1 MTGHSGRRRLKTAAD
16 SLPASS
22 APTRTIS
29 LSNPFARPSSIR
41 KLIVPPAYSQLDAR
55 YARKVKA
62 ICTTCGVQYAE
73 SRNVPD
79 YCRICADERQYIGL
93 DGQKWTTLDD
103 LRKEYKTNIQ
113 VEEPGI
119 TSLWTEP
126 RFGIGQRAFL
136 IETPAG
142 NVLWDCVSLLDEATI
157 EYVRRLGGISAICI
171 SHPHYYTTMI
181 EWSEAFGNAHIYLHR
196 DDAEWVMRPAPCIQ
210 FWDGELKNIAGGLRV
225 VRCGGHFAGATVLH
239 RPGTAAGKGS
249 LFSGDTIQV
258 VPDRR
263 FVSFMWSYPN
273 YIPLDALTVWR
284 IVNAVEPY
292 EFDRIYGAFPKMTV
306 TQDGKESVRRSA
318 ERYLRAIA
326 GDSTTPL

>member
-29 LSNPFARPSSIR
+29 LSNPFDRPSRIR

-79 YCRICADERQYIGL
+79 YCRHLRRRAPVHRPRRAEVDDTRRLAERVQN
-93 DGQKWTTLDD
+93 
-103 LRKEYKTNIQ
+103 EIQ

-181 EWSEAFGNAHIYLHR
+181 EWSEAFGNAQIYLHR

-210 FWDGELKNIAGGLRV
+210 FWDGESKNIAGGLRV

-273 YIPLDALTVWR
+273 YIPLDARTVRR

>member
-1 MTGHSGRRRLKTAAD
+1 M
-16 SLPASS
+16 
-22 APTRTIS
+22 
-29 LSNPFARPSSIR
+29 
-41 KLIVPPAYSQLDAR
+41 
-55 YARKVKA
+55 KA
-62 ICTTCGVQYAE
+62 ICTTCGVQYPE
-73 SRNVPD
+73 SRDFPD

-93 DGQKWTTLDD
+93 EGQKWTTLDD
-103 LRKEYKTNIQ
+103 LRQEYKTNFQ
-113 VEEPGI
+113 AEEQGI

-126 RFGIGQRAFL
+126 RFGIGQRAFF
-136 IETPAG
+136 IETPEG
-142 NVLWDCVSLLDEATI
+142 NVLWDCVSLLDRATI
-157 EYVRRLGGISAICI
+157 EYVQRLGGISAICI
-171 SHPHYYTTMI
+171 SHPHYYTTMV

-196 DDAEWVMRPAPCIQ
+196 DDAKWVMRPAPSIQ
-210 FWDGELKNIAGGLRV
+210 FWDGEGKSVAGGLRLI
-225 VRCGGHFAGATVLH
+225 RCGGHFAGATVLH
-239 RPGTAAGKGS
+239 RPGTSGGKGF

-273 YIPLDALTVWR
+273 YIPLDARTVRR

-306 TQDGKESVRRSA
+306 TKGGKESVRRSA